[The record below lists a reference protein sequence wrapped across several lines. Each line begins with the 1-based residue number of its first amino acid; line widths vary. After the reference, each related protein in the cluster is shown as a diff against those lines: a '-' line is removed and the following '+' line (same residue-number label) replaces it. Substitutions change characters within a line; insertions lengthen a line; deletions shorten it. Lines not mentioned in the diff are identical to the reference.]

1 MASTNSATKPIKR
14 ILDATKISSL
24 TSKLVRRP
32 LDPKARVPIQGRPR
46 EGNSNAFKEA
56 NTRESVR
63 LQKALNA
70 VAHGK
75 HIFVYHNVRTKQ
87 VVYSLTRYLEKT
99 NLLRQMVYHGKKT
112 VPAELRRD
120 MWVPYYSVHFGDARL
135 GLRAYQLLRE
145 FSLQRQLAP
154 PAEMIT
160 VSKEYLNAKRPKDPL
175 AGEEFDKINLKR
187 IGQPMEKR
195 ERARVLMNQ
204 KATSV
209 ADIAAALTIQDKAI
223 ANGLLDDVS
232 KRGYLTRKARQR
244 RRAALEREA
253 RQQGWNEERI
263 AGLEETFSRLSGE
276 EVEIGEV
283 AGEYP
288 ENAKDVKILWR
299 DVHDAYF
306 AESWPAGVQHGELEL
321 KRSHIIGSEIR
332 PEGAEEVVTEHQFN
346 ERKEDQ

>member
-160 VSKEYLNAKRPKDPL
+160 VSKEYLNAKRPKDPPSWRRIRQDQPE
-175 AGEEFDKINLKR
+175 ANRPANGEA
-187 IGQPMEKR
+187 
-195 ERARVLMNQ
+195 RARQSPNEP
-204 KATSV
+204 K
-209 ADIAAALTIQDKAI
+209 
-223 ANGLLDDVS
+223 GHLDDVS

>member
-1 MASTNSATKPIKR
+1 MAPSTSAAKPIKK
-14 ILDATKISSL
+14 ILDATKISAL

-32 LDPKARVPIQGRPR
+32 IDVKSQVPIQGRPR
-46 EGNSNAFKEA
+46 EANSNAFKEA
-56 NTRESVR
+56 SHRETVR

-145 FSLQRQLAP
+145 FSMQRQFSP

-160 VSKEYLNAKRPKDPL
+160 VTKEYLDKKRPKDPL
-175 AGEEFDKINLKR
+175 AAEEFDKMNKKR
-187 IGQPMEKR
+187 IGHPMEKK
-195 ERARVLMNQ
+195 ERARVLMDQ

-209 ADIAAALTIQDKAI
+209 ADIAAVLAIQEKAI
-223 ANGLLDDVS
+223 ANGLLEQTS

-244 RRAALEREA
+244 RRAALERLA
-253 RQQGWNEERI
+253 RQQQWNAEHI
-263 AGLEETFSRLSGE
+263 AALEKRMSDLSGDD
-276 EVEIGEV
+276 VEIGEV
-283 AGEYP
+283 DGEYP
-288 ENAKDVKILWR
+288 ADAKDVKILWR

-306 AESWPAGVQHGELEL
+306 AESWPADVQHGELEL
-321 KRSHIIGSEIR
+321 KRSAIIGSELR
-332 PEGAEEVVTEHQFN
+332 PEGEEVVTEHEFN
-346 ERKEDQ
+346 ERKEKQ

>member
-1 MASTNSATKPIKR
+1 MASTNSATKPIKK

-56 NTRESVR
+56 STRESVR

-160 VSKEYLNAKRPKDPL
+160 
-175 AGEEFDKINLKR
+175 EFDKINLKR
-187 IGQPMEKR
+187 IGQTMEKR

-209 ADIAAALTIQDKAI
+209 ADIAAALNIQDKAI
-223 ANGLLDDVS
+223 ANGLLDEAS

-244 RRAALEREA
+244 RRAALERMAKHQE
-253 RQQGWNEERI
+253 WNQEHI
-263 AGLEETFSRLSGE
+263 AALEQRFADLSGE
-276 EVEIGEV
+276 EVEIGE
-283 AGEYP
+283 ADGEYP

-306 AESWPAGVQHGELEL
+306 AESWPADVQHGELEL
-321 KRSHIIGSEIR
+321 KRTHIIGAELR
-332 PEGAEEVVTEHQFN
+332 PEGSDEVVTEHQFN